1 MKEIDQKRLS
11 VELRFRKT
19 ETNRFVSMDQWNQQK
34 DIIMKTQKDK
44 DLSVERLKERQ
55 RIQSMIARERAEAK
69 REISKDNMM
78 RLQRVF

>member
-19 ETNRFVSMDQWNQQK
+19 ETNRFVSLDQWNQQK

-44 DLSVERLKERQ
+44 DLSVERMKERQ